1 MFVLIAV
8 ILLLGLL
15 YAVRARP
22 SRGARGLLTGA
33 PFDPFD
39 PQRMR

>member
-1 MFVLIAV
+1 MFALAIGILVLV
-8 ILLLGLL
+8 LL

-22 SRGARGLLTGA
+22 SRGARGLIAGA

>member
-1 MFVLIAV
+1 MFALVVVLLV
-8 ILLLGLL
+8 LVLL

-22 SRGARGLLTGA
+22 SRGGGGLIAGA